1 MKKTLLFLAV
11 VLMSLSMMAQ
21 TTYTRISSASELNAG
36 DKVLLVGY
44 YEGQAYAMSY
54 QKPNNRHAVDV
65 VVNGDA
71 ITAVVATDPNSQTE
85 PFEITVGMEG
95 SYMTFFDE
103 LKGGYL
109 YASGGGNYLKTETTL
124 DDKGQ
129 WTLEI
134 EEDGFK
140 PVSNGAG
147 IEQNIMRF
155 NINNSSATGTPL
167 FGCYKSSSNV
177 TGLVYIFKAGGAPVI
192 YPEPSNYPSTFYS
205 TVDKT
210 SVTLDWTDATGAQ
223 LPAKYLV
230 LASTG
235 AITVPTDG
243 TPVANGPLAQNVS
256 YGVEAV
262 TFSGLNG
269 GTTYHFAI
277 FPYTNS
283 GENINYKTDGDY
295 PTASATLEDI
305 YCVLSTN
312 FSGDDLAPF
321 TAYNVLGEDQTWV
334 NSSYGGVPFAKMSG
348 YVGGTYYP
356 NEDWLITP
364 DLFAN
369 GKYETLT
376 ISFDNAYK
384 FDGPALKV
392 MASNDYDGVSDPNE
406 FTWGDMTDMFTW
418 SAGNYEWAQSGE
430 VTMEDI
436 EASHVYLAFVFYSTD
451 TQSSTWEITNV
462 EVYGTGFDAVTE
474 NKVESFKLYPNPAS
488 SSVNVVAESAAEVQ
502 IMDMAG
508 RTVMTVNVVEGANT
522 INVAELESG
531 VYFVKMNSAVVKF
544 VKR

>member
-1 MKKTLLFLAV
+1 
-11 VLMSLSMMAQ
+11 MAQ

-65 VVNGDA
+65 AVNGDA

-295 PTASATLEDI
+295 PTASATLDDI
-305 YCVLSTN
+305 YCVLSTD

-334 NSSYGGVPFAKMSG
+334 NSIYGGVPFAKMSG

-392 MASNDYDGVSDPNE
+392 MASNEYDGVSDPNE

-508 RTVMTVNVVEGANT
+508 RVVMTVNVVEGANT